1 MVISMKLVVCIGSAC
16 QTKGSRQVFEG
27 LKQLI
32 AEKNLGDKVTL
43 SGTFCLGECQKVVCV
58 LVDGALYS
66 VSPEN
71 VNEFFTEHVSAEL
84 YE

>member
-1 MVISMKLVVCIGSAC
+1 MKISVCIGSVC
-16 QTKGSRQVFEG
+16 QTKGSRQVFEE

-32 AEKNLGDKVTL
+32 AEKNLSDKVEL
-43 SGTFCLGECQKVVCV
+43 SGKFCLGSCENAVCV
-58 LVDGALYS
+58 LVDEKLYS

-71 VNEFFTEHVSAEL
+71 VNEFFTEHVLAEL

>member
-1 MVISMKLVVCIGSAC
+1 MKISVCIGSAC

-43 SGTFCLGECQKVVCV
+43 SGTFCLGECQKAVCV
-58 LVDGALYS
+58 LVDEKLYS
-66 VSPEN
+66 VSPEK
-71 VNEFFTEHVSAEL
+71 VNDFFNENILTKI
-84 YE
+84 